1 MLTPLLLNLYN
12 AAVRS
17 LPDERKAME
26 RRFVEEIDAVF
37 KAAGNRLDRIVNAIE
52 LRDTKSIEEQLKGA
66 LGGGS
71 HLTEDE
77 RAFLHAVQEAFF
89 PAPEGVAVSPIL
101 THGDLSQL
109 MESLPPADG
118 AHGMTLAVDAPLLA
132 APTTTEIP
140 PQSPPAEA
148 PAPAVAEPIP
158 APAVTPAEPGRA
170 KPPKSSRR

>member
-17 LPDERKAME
+17 LPDERKRME
-26 RRFVEEIDAVF
+26 RAFMDELTEVF

-52 LRDTKSIEEQLKGA
+52 LRDSKSIEEQLKGA
-66 LGGGS
+66 LGGGQ
-71 HLTEDE
+71 HLTDHE

-109 MESLPPADG
+109 MESVPPEIASGPRDLQ
-118 AHGMTLAVDAPLLA
+118 ALVDAA
-132 APTTTEIP
+132 EIP
-140 PQSPPAEA
+140 PQSPPAEV
-148 PAPAVAEPIP
+148 PAPAVHEKLCAPP
-158 APAVTPAEPGRA
+158 LPAVTPAKPGRS